1 MVLEPTEIKC
11 NNYIKFKISME
22 FKTLANTSIDEIL
35 SVFNHSFSD
44 YVVPFHLTKEVL
56 ISKIAAEKL
65 DMNISV
71 GAFEE
76 GRLVS
81 FILQS
86 EKVENGEKIIYNGGT
101 GVVPESRGKGLVRKM
116 YDFIIPVLKERNA
129 NTLLL
134 EVIEGNQPAIRA
146 YENLGFAIVRRLLCF
161 NGSIQ
166 QGEGNAEVSIKDLND
181 FQWKLLCSFWD
192 IEPSWQ
198 GSVFVLEPMP
208 ENYVT
213 LGAYMEE
220 KLVGYIVYSPAVKK
234 IYQFAV
240 DKNYRNR
247 GIGTT
252 LFNAIKEKNGGQ
264 TIALNNVDDSSENT
278 SQFLSETVG
287 LNNWLSQFEMKR
299 PI

>member
-1 MVLEPTEIKC
+1 
-11 NNYIKFKISME
+11 ME
-22 FKTLANTSIDEIL
+22 FKTLANITIDELL

-44 YVVPFHLTKEVL
+44 YVIPFHLTKEVL
-56 ISKIAAEKL
+56 ISKIATEKL
-65 DMNISV
+65 DMNLSA
-71 GAFEE
+71 GAFDD
-76 GRLVS
+76 GKLVG

-166 QGEGNAEVSIKDLND
+166 QGKENAEVSIRDLKD
-181 FQWKLLCSFWD
+181 FQWDLLCSFWD

-213 LGAYMEE
+213 LGSYDGE
-220 KLVGYIVYSPAVKK
+220 KLVGYIIYGPAAKK

-247 GIGTT
+247 GIGTK
-252 LFNAIKEKNGGQ
+252 LFNAVKEKNGGQ

-278 SQFLSETVG
+278 SQFLSEKVG

>member
-1 MVLEPTEIKC
+1 
-11 NNYIKFKISME
+11 ME

-44 YVVPFHLTKEVL
+44 YIVPFHLTKEVL

-86 EKVENGEKIIYNGGT
+86 EKIENGEKTIYNGGT

-116 YDFIIPVLKERNA
+116 YDFIIPILKERNA
-129 NTLLL
+129 NILLL
-134 EVIEGNQPAIRA
+134 EVIEGNQNAIRA
-146 YENLGFAIVRRLLCF
+146 YENLGFTIVRRLLCF
-161 NGSIQ
+161 NGNIKK
-166 QGEGNAEVSIKDLND
+166 GKENAEVSIQELKD
-181 FQWKLLCSFWD
+181 FQWEKLCSFWD

-208 ENYVT
+208 EHYVT
-213 LGAYMEE
+213 LGAYDGER
-220 KLVGYIVYSPAVKK
+220 LVGYIIYGPASKKVYQ
-234 IYQFAV
+234 IAV
-240 DKNYRNR
+240 DKNYRNQ
-247 GIGTT
+247 GIGTM
-252 LFNAIKEKNGGQ
+252 LFNAILQKINGQ
-264 TIALNNVDDSSENT
+264 PIALNNVDDSSENI
-278 SQFLSETVG
+278 SKFLSEKIG

>member
-1 MVLEPTEIKC
+1 
-11 NNYIKFKISME
+11 ME

-44 YVVPFHLTKEVL
+44 YVIPFHLTKEVL
-56 ISKIAAEKL
+56 VSKIAAEKM

-71 GAFEE
+71 GAFED
-76 GRLVS
+76 GKLVG

-146 YENLGFAIVRRLLCF
+146 YENLGFTIVRRLLCF
-161 NGSIQ
+161 NGSIK
-166 QGEGNAEVSIKDLND
+166 QGEGNAEVSIRDLND

-213 LGAYMEE
+213 LGAYMKD

-247 GIGTT
+247 GIGTK

-278 SQFLSETVG
+278 SQFLSERVG

-299 PI
+299 PV

>member
-1 MVLEPTEIKC
+1 
-11 NNYIKFKISME
+11 ME
-22 FKTLANTSIDEIL
+22 FKTLANITTDELL

-44 YVVPFHLTKEVL
+44 YVIPFHLTKEVL
-56 ISKIAAEKL
+56 VSKIAAEKL
-65 DMNISV
+65 DMSLSA
-71 GAFEE
+71 GAFED
-76 GRLVS
+76 GKLVG

-146 YENLGFAIVRRLLCF
+146 YENLGFVIVRRLLCF

-166 QGEGNAEVSIKDLND
+166 QGKENAEVSIRDLKD
-181 FQWKLLCSFWD
+181 FQWELLCSFWD

-208 ENYVT
+208 ENHVT
-213 LGAYMEE
+213 LGAYDGD
-220 KLVGYIVYSPAVKK
+220 KLVGYIIYGPAAKK
-234 IYQFAV
+234 VYQFAV

-247 GIGTT
+247 GIGTK
-252 LFNAIKEKNGGQ
+252 LFNAVKDKNGGQ
-264 TIALNNVDDSSENT
+264 GIALNNVDDSSENT
-278 SQFLSETVG
+278 SKFLSERVG

-299 PI
+299 SI

>member
-1 MVLEPTEIKC
+1 
-11 NNYIKFKISME
+11 ME
-22 FKTLANTSIDEIL
+22 FKTLANITTDELL
-35 SVFNHSFSD
+35 SVFNYSFSD

-65 DMNISV
+65 DMNLSA
-71 GAFEE
+71 GAFED
-76 GRLVS
+76 GKLVG

-101 GVVPESRGKGLVRKM
+101 GVIPESRGKGLVRKM

-134 EVIEGNQPAIRA
+134 EVIEENQPAIRA
-146 YENLGFAIVRRLLCF
+146 YENLGFTVVRRLLCF

-166 QGEGNAEVSIKDLND
+166 QGKENDEVSVKDLRD
-181 FQWKLLCSFWD
+181 FKWELLCSFWD

-198 GSVFVLEPMP
+198 GSVFVLDPMP
-208 ENYVT
+208 ENYIT
-213 LGAYMEE
+213 LGAYDGDQ
-220 KLVGYIVYSPAVKK
+220 LVGYIVYGPAAKK

-247 GIGTT
+247 GIGTK
-252 LFNAIKEKNGGQ
+252 LFNAIREKNGGQ
-264 TIALNNVDDSSENT
+264 TIALNNVDDSSEGT
-278 SQFLSETVG
+278 SKFLSKKVG

-299 PI
+299 TI

>member
-1 MVLEPTEIKC
+1 
-11 NNYIKFKISME
+11 ME
-22 FKTLANTSIDEIL
+22 FKTLADITIDELL
-35 SVFNHSFSD
+35 SVFNYSFSD
-44 YVVPFHLTKEVL
+44 YVIPFHLTKEVL

-65 DMNISV
+65 DLSLSA

-76 GRLVS
+76 GKLVG

-86 EKVENGEKIIYNGGT
+86 EKIENGQKIIYNGGT

-146 YENLGFAIVRRLLCF
+146 YENLGFTIVRRLLCF
-161 NGSIQ
+161 NGNIQ
-166 QGEGNAEVSIKDLND
+166 QGKENAEVSIKDLKE
-181 FQWKLLCSFWD
+181 FQWELLCSFWD

-213 LGAYMEE
+213 LGAYEGE
-220 KLVGYIVYSPAVKK
+220 KLVGYIVYGPASKK

-240 DKNYRNR
+240 DKNYRNK
-247 GIGTT
+247 GIGTK
-252 LFNAIKEKNGGQ
+252 LFNAIREKNNGQ
-264 TIALNNVDDSSENT
+264 AIALNNVDDSSEST
-278 SQFLSETVG
+278 GKFLSEKIG

-299 PI
+299 SI

>member
-1 MVLEPTEIKC
+1 
-11 NNYIKFKISME
+11 ME
-22 FKTLANTSIDEIL
+22 FKTLGNTSIDEIL

-44 YVVPFHLTKEVL
+44 YIVPFHLTKEVL

-81 FILQS
+81 FILQA
-86 EKVENGEKIIYNGGT
+86 EKIENGEKTIYNGGT

-116 YDFIIPVLKERNA
+116 YDFIIPILKERNA
-129 NTLLL
+129 NILLL
-134 EVIEGNQPAIRA
+134 EVIEGNQNAIRA
-146 YENLGFAIVRRLLCF
+146 YENLGFKIVRRLLCF
-161 NGSIQ
+161 NGNIKK
-166 QGEGNAEVSIKDLND
+166 GKENAEVSIQQLKD
-181 FQWKLLCSFWD
+181 FQWEKLCSFWD

-208 ENYVT
+208 EHYVT
-213 LGAYMEE
+213 LGAYDGER
-220 KLVGYIVYSPAVKK
+220 LVGYIIYGPASKKVYQ
-234 IYQFAV
+234 IAV
-240 DKNYRNR
+240 DKNYRNK
-247 GIGTT
+247 GIGTM
-252 LFNAIKEKNGGQ
+252 LFNAILQKNNGQ
-264 TIALNNVDDSSENT
+264 PIALNNVDDSSENI
-278 SQFLSETVG
+278 SKFLSEKIG

>member
-1 MVLEPTEIKC
+1 
-11 NNYIKFKISME
+11 ME

-35 SVFNHSFSD
+35 SAFNQSFSD
-44 YVVPFHLTKEVL
+44 YVVPFHLTREVL

-71 GAFEE
+71 GAFDD
-76 GRLVS
+76 GKLVS

-86 EKVENGEKIIYNGGT
+86 EKVENGEKTIYNGGT

-146 YENLGFAIVRRLLCF
+146 YENLGFTIVRRLLCF

-166 QGEGNAEVSIKDLND
+166 QGKENAEVSIKDLND
-181 FQWKLLCSFWD
+181 FQWGLLCSFWD

-213 LGAYMEE
+213 LGAYIDE
-220 KLVGYIVYSPAVKK
+220 KLVGYIIYGPAAKK

-247 GIGTT
+247 GIGTK
-252 LFNAIKEKNGGQ
+252 LFNAVKERNAGQ
-264 TIALNNVDDSSENT
+264 TIALNNVDESSENT
-278 SQFLSETVG
+278 SKFLSEKIG

>member
-1 MVLEPTEIKC
+1 
-11 NNYIKFKISME
+11 ME

-44 YVVPFHLTKEVL
+44 YVIPFHLTKEVL

-65 DMNISV
+65 DMNISA

-146 YENLGFAIVRRLLCF
+146 YENLGFTIVRRLLCF

-166 QGEGNAEVSIKDLND
+166 QGKGNAEVSIRDLND

-213 LGAYMEE
+213 LGAYMKD
-220 KLVGYIVYSPAVKK
+220 KLVGYIVYSPAAKK

-247 GIGTT
+247 GIGTK

-278 SQFLSETVG
+278 SKFLSERVG

-299 PI
+299 PV

>member
-1 MVLEPTEIKC
+1 
-11 NNYIKFKISME
+11 ME
-22 FKTLANTSIDEIL
+22 FKTLADITIDELL

-56 ISKIAAEKL
+56 VSKVAAEKL
-65 DMNISV
+65 DLSLSA

-76 GRLVS
+76 GKLVG

-101 GVVPESRGKGLVRKM
+101 GIIPESRGRGLVRKM

-146 YENLGFAIVRRLLCF
+146 YENLGFSIVRRLLCF
-161 NGSIQ
+161 NGSIK
-166 QGEGNAEVSIKDLND
+166 QGKENAEVAIKDLKD
-181 FQWKLLCSFWD
+181 FQWEKLRSFWD

-213 LGAYMEE
+213 LGAYIEE
-220 KLVGYIVYSPAVKK
+220 KLVGYIVYGPTSKK

-240 DKNYRNR
+240 DKSYRNQ
-247 GIGTT
+247 GIGTM
-252 LFNAIKEKNGGQ
+252 LFNAISKKNGGQ

-278 SQFLSETVG
+278 SKFLSERAG

-299 PI
+299 PV

>member
-1 MVLEPTEIKC
+1 
-11 NNYIKFKISME
+11 ME

-44 YVVPFHLTKEVL
+44 YVIPFHLTKEVL

-146 YENLGFAIVRRLLCF
+146 YENLGFTIVRRLLCF

-166 QGEGNAEVSIKDLND
+166 QGKGNAEVSIRDLND

-213 LGAYMEE
+213 LGAYMKD
-220 KLVGYIVYSPAVKK
+220 KLVGYIVYSPAAKK

-247 GIGTT
+247 GIGTK

-278 SQFLSETVG
+278 SQFLSERVG

-299 PI
+299 PV

>member
-1 MVLEPTEIKC
+1 
-11 NNYIKFKISME
+11 ME
-22 FKTLANTSIDEIL
+22 FKTLADITIDELL

-56 ISKIAAEKL
+56 VSKIAAEKL
-65 DMNISV
+65 DLSLSA

-76 GRLVS
+76 GKLVG

-86 EKVENGEKIIYNGGT
+86 EKIENGEKIIYNGGT
-101 GVVPESRGKGLVRKM
+101 GVIPESRGRGLVRKM

-146 YENLGFAIVRRLLCF
+146 YENLGFSIVRRLLCF
-161 NGSIQ
+161 NGSIK
-166 QGEGNAEVSIKDLND
+166 QGKENAEVAIKDLKG
-181 FQWKLLCSFWD
+181 FQWEKLRSFWD

-213 LGAYMEE
+213 LGAYIEE
-220 KLVGYIVYSPAVKK
+220 KLVGYIVYGPTSKK

-240 DKNYRNR
+240 DKSYRNQ
-247 GIGTT
+247 GVGTM
-252 LFNAIKEKNGGQ
+252 LFNAISKKNGGQ
-264 TIALNNVDDSSENT
+264 TIALNNVDDSSEST
-278 SQFLSETVG
+278 SKFLSEKTG

-299 PI
+299 PV

>member
-1 MVLEPTEIKC
+1 
-11 NNYIKFKISME
+11 ME

-44 YVVPFHLTKEVL
+44 YVIPFHLTKEVL
-56 ISKIAAEKL
+56 VSKIAAEKM

-71 GAFEE
+71 GAFED
-76 GRLVS
+76 GKLVG

-146 YENLGFAIVRRLLCF
+146 YENLGFTIVRRLLCF
-161 NGSIQ
+161 NGSIK
-166 QGEGNAEVSIKDLND
+166 QGEGNAEVSIRDLND

-213 LGAYMEE
+213 LGAYMED

-247 GIGTT
+247 GIGTK

-278 SQFLSETVG
+278 SKFLSERVG

>member
-1 MVLEPTEIKC
+1 
-11 NNYIKFKISME
+11 ME
-22 FKTLANTSIDEIL
+22 FKTLTNITIDELL

-44 YVVPFHLTKEVL
+44 YVVPFHLTKDVL
-56 ISKIAAEKL
+56 VAKIAAEKL
-65 DMNISV
+65 DMNLSAGSFENGKLV
-71 GAFEE
+71 G
-76 GRLVS
+76 
-81 FILQS
+81 FILQA
-86 EKVENGEKIIYNGGT
+86 EKMENGEKIIYNGGT
-101 GVVPESRGKGLVRKM
+101 GVVPENRGKGLVRKM
-116 YDFIIPVLKERNA
+116 YDFIIPILKERNA

-146 YENLGFAIVRRLLCF
+146 YENLGFSIVRRLLCF
-161 NGSIQ
+161 NGNIKP
-166 QGEGNAEVSIKDLND
+166 GEENAGILIKDLKD
-181 FQWKLLCSFWD
+181 FQWDVLCSFWD

-208 ENYVT
+208 ENYIT
-213 LGAYMEE
+213 LGAYDGDQ
-220 KLVGYIVYSPAVKK
+220 LAGYIVYGPTAKK

-247 GIGTT
+247 GIGTM
-252 LFNAIKEKNGGQ
+252 LFNAIREKNNGQ

-278 SQFLSETVG
+278 SKFLSEKIG

>member
-1 MVLEPTEIKC
+1 
-11 NNYIKFKISME
+11 ME
-22 FKTLANTSIDEIL
+22 FKTLANITTDELL

-65 DMNISV
+65 DMNLSA
-71 GAFEE
+71 GAFED
-76 GRLVS
+76 GKLVG

-101 GVVPESRGKGLVRKM
+101 GVIPESRGKGLVRKM

-146 YENLGFAIVRRLLCF
+146 YENLGFTVVRRLLCF

-166 QGEGNAEVSIKDLND
+166 QGKENDEVSVKDLRD
-181 FQWKLLCSFWD
+181 FQWELLCSFWD

-198 GSVFVLEPMP
+198 GSVFVLDPMP
-208 ENYVT
+208 ENYIT
-213 LGAYMEE
+213 LGAYDGDQ
-220 KLVGYIVYSPAVKK
+220 LVGYIAYGPAAKK

-247 GIGTT
+247 GIGTK
-252 LFNAIKEKNGGQ
+252 LFNAIREKNGGQ
-264 TIALNNVDDSSENT
+264 AIALNNVDDSSEGT
-278 SQFLSETVG
+278 SKFLSKKVG

-299 PI
+299 TIE

>member
-1 MVLEPTEIKC
+1 
-11 NNYIKFKISME
+11 ME
-22 FKTLANTSIDEIL
+22 FKTLSHITIDELL

-65 DMNISV
+65 DMSLSA

-76 GRLVS
+76 GKLVG

-86 EKVENGEKIIYNGGT
+86 EKIENGEKIIYNGGT
-101 GVVPESRGKGLVRKM
+101 GVVPENRGKGLVRKM
-116 YDFIIPVLKERNA
+116 YDFIIPILKERNA

-146 YENLGFAIVRRLLCF
+146 YENLGFCIVRRLLCF
-161 NGSIQ
+161 NGNIKH
-166 QGEGNAEVSIKDLND
+166 GEENAGILIKDLKD
-181 FQWKLLCSFWD
+181 FQWNILRSFWD

-208 ENYVT
+208 ENYIT
-213 LGAYMEE
+213 LGAYDGEQ
-220 KLVGYIVYSPAVKK
+220 LAGYIVYGSAAKK

-247 GIGTT
+247 GIGTM
-252 LFNAIKEKNGGQ
+252 LFNAIREKNNGQ

-278 SQFLSETVG
+278 SKFLSEKIG

-299 PI
+299 SI

>member
-1 MVLEPTEIKC
+1 
-11 NNYIKFKISME
+11 ME

-44 YVVPFHLTKEVL
+44 YIVPFHLTKEVL
-56 ISKIAAEKL
+56 ISKIGAEKL

-81 FILQS
+81 FILQA
-86 EKVENGEKIIYNGGT
+86 EKVENGEKTIYNGGT

-129 NTLLL
+129 NILLL
-134 EVIEGNQPAIRA
+134 EVIEGNQNAIRA
-146 YENLGFAIVRRLLCF
+146 YENLGFTIVRRLLCF
-161 NGSIQ
+161 NGNIKK
-166 QGEGNAEVSIKDLND
+166 GKENAEVSIQELKD
-181 FQWKLLCSFWD
+181 FQWEKLCSFWD

-213 LGAYMEE
+213 LGAYDGER
-220 KLVGYIVYSPAVKK
+220 LVGYIIYGPASKKVYQ
-234 IYQFAV
+234 IAV
-240 DKNYRNR
+240 DKNYRNQ
-247 GIGTT
+247 GVGTM
-252 LFNAIKEKNGGQ
+252 LFNAILQKNNGQ
-264 TIALNNVDDSSENT
+264 PIALNNVDDSSENI
-278 SQFLSETVG
+278 SKFLSEKIG

>member
-1 MVLEPTEIKC
+1 
-11 NNYIKFKISME
+11 ME
-22 FKTLANTSIDEIL
+22 FKTLASTSIDEIL

-44 YVVPFHLTKEVL
+44 YIVPFHLTKEVL

-81 FILQS
+81 FILQA
-86 EKVENGEKIIYNGGT
+86 EKIENGEKTIYNGGT

-116 YDFIIPVLKERNA
+116 YDFIIPILKERNA
-129 NTLLL
+129 NILLL
-134 EVIEGNQPAIRA
+134 EVIEGNQNAIRA
-146 YENLGFAIVRRLLCF
+146 YENLGFTIVRRLLCF
-161 NGSIQ
+161 NGNINK
-166 QGEGNAEVSIKDLND
+166 GKENAEVFIQELKD
-181 FQWKLLCSFWD
+181 FQWEKLCLFWD

-208 ENYVT
+208 EHYVT
-213 LGAYMEE
+213 QGAYDGER
-220 KLVGYIVYSPAVKK
+220 LVGYIIYGPASKK
-234 IYQFAV
+234 IYQIAV
-240 DKNYRNR
+240 DKNYRNQ
-247 GIGTT
+247 GIGTM
-252 LFNAIKEKNGGQ
+252 LFNAILQKNNGQ
-264 TIALNNVDDSSENT
+264 PIALNNVDDSSENI
-278 SQFLSETVG
+278 SKFLSEKIG

>member
-1 MVLEPTEIKC
+1 
-11 NNYIKFKISME
+11 ME
-22 FKTLANTSIDEIL
+22 FKTLANITIDELL

-56 ISKIAAEKL
+56 VSKIAAEKL
-65 DMNISV
+65 DMNLSA
-71 GAFEE
+71 GAFED
-76 GRLVS
+76 GKLVG

-146 YENLGFAIVRRLLCF
+146 YENLDFSIVRRLLCF
-161 NGSIQ
+161 NGSIK
-166 QGEGNAEVSIKDLND
+166 QGKENAEVSIKDLKD
-181 FQWKLLCSFWD
+181 FQWEKLRSFWD

-208 ENYVT
+208 ENYIT
-213 LGAYMEE
+213 LGAYIEE
-220 KLVGYIVYSPAVKK
+220 KLVGYIVYGPASRK

-240 DKNYRNR
+240 DKSFRNQ
-247 GIGTT
+247 GVGTM
-252 LFNAIKEKNGGQ
+252 LFNAISKKNGGQ

-278 SQFLSETVG
+278 SKFLSERAG
-287 LNNWLSQFEMKR
+287 LNNWLSQFEMKK